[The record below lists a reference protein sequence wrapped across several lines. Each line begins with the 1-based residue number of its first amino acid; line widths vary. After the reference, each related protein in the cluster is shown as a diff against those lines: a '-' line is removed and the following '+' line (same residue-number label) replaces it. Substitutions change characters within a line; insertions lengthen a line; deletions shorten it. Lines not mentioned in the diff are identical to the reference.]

1 MKTASLFEPL
11 QLGALTLPN
20 RIIMAP
26 LTRMRAKMP
35 GNLPWELNAEY
46 YSQRAS
52 AGLIITEATP
62 VSPRGHGYFNT
73 PGIHTTAQA
82 NGWRLVTDAVHQ
94 AGGRIFLQLWHVGRQ
109 SHNDLQ
115 PDGEA
120 PVAPSAIAGGGQS
133 AISPGVSK
141 DHPVPRALET
151 EEIPRVVEEY
161 RRGAELAKNA
171 GFDGVEIH
179 GANGY
184 LIEQFLTDGANH
196 RTDRY
201 GGTVANRA
209 RFLWEVI
216 EAVTSV
222 WPNQRVGLRLSPAST
237 FGGTS
242 DSNRWET
249 FSFVVRE
256 VNRFNL
262 SYLHLVEPR
271 VNGSED
277 SQTSDGALASRNFRG
292 LIQGDTRL
300 ISAGGHTLQS
310 GSQAVAN
317 GEADAV
323 AYGRLFLAN
332 PDLPYRFAS
341 GLPLNE
347 PDRSTFYGGDEKGY
361 IDYPAAAKKS
371 CLFPT

>member
-1 MKTASLFEPL
+1 MHCSADFIMSGATLFEPL
-11 QLGALTLPN
+11 QLGALTLLN

-26 LTRMRAKMP
+26 LTRMRARMP
-35 GNLPWELNAEY
+35 GNVPWELNAEY
-46 YSQRAS
+46 YRQRAS

-62 VSPRGHGYFNT
+62 VSPCGHGYFNT
-73 PGIHTTAQA
+73 PGIHTTAQMQ
-82 NGWRLVTDAVHQ
+82 GWRLVTEAVHN

-115 PDGEA
+115 PGGQA
-120 PVAPSAIAGGGQS
+120 PVAPSAIAGSGQS

-151 EEIPRVVEEY
+151 EEIPKVVEEF
-161 RRGAELAKNA
+161 RHGAELGKQA

-196 RTDRY
+196 RTDQY

-222 WPNQRVGLRLSPAST
+222 WPSERVGLRLSPAST

-242 DSNRWET
+242 DSNRREI
-249 FSFVVRE
+249 FSYVVKE
-256 VNRFNL
+256 VNRFHL
-262 SYLHLVEPR
+262 SYLHFVEPR

-277 SQTSDGALASRNFRG
+277 SQAYDGTLASRNFRA

-300 ISAGGHTLQS
+300 ISAGRHTLES
-310 GSQAVAN
+310 GSLALAK
-317 GEADAV
+317 GEADAI

-332 PDLPYRFAS
+332 PDLPRRFAS
-341 GLPLNE
+341 GAPLNTPE
-347 PDRSTFYGGDEKGY
+347 LSMFYGGDEKGY
-361 IDYPAAAKKS
+361 TDYPV
-371 CLFPT
+371 LR